1 MAVWREKYKT
11 EKSEI
16 NMNLIKIQQ
25 IIKIKGGEKTNF
37 LDDFFK
43 LTFFFKEGHEQYYWL
58 YNGLDSVLAVDRSV
72 AAVDLIRF
80 M

>member
-25 IIKIKGGEKTNF
+25 IIKIKVGEKTNF

-43 LTFFFKEGHEQYYWL
+43 LTFFLKKGM
-58 YNGLDSVLAVDRSV
+58 NSIIDCTMV
-72 AAVDLIRF
+72 LIRSWQSTEVWPRSI
-80 M
+80 